1 MIRYVVVEAERGYTL
16 IEVLVALLVISL
28 GLLGM
33 ASLQVTGLKQNQNAY
48 IRSQVL
54 VATQDI
60 VGRMRANK
68 TGVLNGDYFEA
79 ASDDLIKN
87 IDTSCESAACT
98 ATELATYD
106 LNNWKYHLQQE
117 AGGGGCITRAI
128 ETSNSYQE
136 EAVSDLT
143 KLCTDSNDQSKP
155 VVMYVWWNDS
165 RYKNTEEAKS
175 TDKDI
180 QVIALSVEI

>member
-1 MIRYVVVEAERGYTL
+1 MMRYAVVEAERGYTL

-79 ASDDLIKN
+79 ASDDLINK
-87 IDTSCESAACT
+87 IDTSCESAVCT
-98 ATELATYD
+98 AAELATYD
-106 LNNWKYHLQQE
+106 LNNWKYRLQQE
-117 AGGGGCITRAI
+117 ASGGGCITRALADKD
-128 ETSNSYQE
+128 SDKKGS
-136 EAVSDLT
+136 VSDLAEF
-143 KLCTDSNDQSKP
+143 CTNSNDQSKP
-155 VVMYVWWNDS
+155 VVVYVWWNDS
-165 RYKNTEEAKS
+165 RYKNKEEAKDS
-175 TDKDI
+175 SKDI